1 MIIAY
6 AISGILL
13 SLLAVF
19 FGLLGELGEDGEVNY
34 AGLIIPVWLLVGG
47 ILILCGVK

>member
-13 SLLAVF
+13 SILAVF
-19 FGLLGELGEDGEVNY
+19 FGLGELGEDGEVNY